1 MPLEISAS
9 DQQRAL
15 AASLDWHLD
24 CGVDLALD
32 EAPHDRYAE
41 SARAAQTR
49 AAPSRAD
56 AASVFPD
63 EAARA
68 AREAAASAMTLDEL
82 AARLAAF
89 DGCPFKAMAGNFL
102 FSAGTPGA
110 RVMVLDAAPGE
121 EEERGGQAF
130 RGARARLL
138 DNMLAAIG
146 LNRETA
152 YLAYFSPWRPVGD
165 RTPTAQEAMA
175 LLPFARRHVELARPE
190 VLVLLGDPLARA
202 MLSTNDTGTRLYGRW
217 FDCVCGA
224 ASVRAMTLPAL
235 KTMVANVVDEAFR
248 LARIAPGRAG
258 AAVTRVASRRA
269 ITRGAPASV
278 DPPRATRAKSSEERS
293 KSAGPETTRSFRKP
307 SSRRPRRR

>member
-1 MPLEISAS
+1 MPPDVSAT
-9 DQQRAL
+9 DQRRSL
-15 AASLDWHLD
+15 AALLDWHLD

-32 EAPHDRYAE
+32 ETPHDRYAE
-41 SARAAQTR
+41 SARAAQAR
-49 AAPSRAD
+49 AGATPAVFDDDPVPAPRRERSAPGAPVSRVAPP
-56 AASVFPD
+56 VFPD

-68 AREAAASAMTLDEL
+68 AKEAAAAATDLTDL

-102 FSAGTPGA
+102 FGAGTPGA

-146 LNRETA
+146 LNHETA

-165 RTPTAQEAMA
+165 RTPTTPEAMA

-190 VLVLLGDPLARA
+190 ILVLLGDPLARA

-217 FDCVCGA
+217 FDCVCGP
-224 ASVRAMTLPAL
+224 ASVRTMTLPAL
-235 KTMVANVVDEAFR
+235 KTMVATSSMKRAAWRGLR
-248 LARIAPGRAG
+248 LVAQAPR
-258 AAVTRVASRRA
+258 
-269 ITRGAPASV
+269 
-278 DPPRATRAKSSEERS
+278 
-293 KSAGPETTRSFRKP
+293 
-307 SSRRPRRR
+307 